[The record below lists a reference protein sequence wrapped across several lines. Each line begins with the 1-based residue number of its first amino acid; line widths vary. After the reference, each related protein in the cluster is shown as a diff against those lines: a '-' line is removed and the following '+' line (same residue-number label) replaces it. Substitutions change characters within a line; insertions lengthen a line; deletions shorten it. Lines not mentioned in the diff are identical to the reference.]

1 MTRTAS
7 SFIQKNMF
15 TDTFSC
21 SHQSVTVRRIC
32 LAALLLFA
40 LLPARAQMWD
50 SLATSDYHID
60 TAMVR
65 ALRVEVDNLTFFRDN
80 EYSSQ
85 MTKGY
90 SLPGLWIEP
99 RLAYTPIRQI
109 DLEVGLH
116 ASIFHGANKYPNYVY
131 HDIGRWKGSQY
142 QRGAHFLPWVRA
154 RAEFKHLTVVLGNIY
169 GGQNH
174 QLIEPLFNA
183 ETNLSQDPEAG
194 MQLLW
199 DRKHLHADTWLNW
212 QSYIFE
218 EDSHQE
224 AFTVGSSWKVLPGNQ
239 EKPLRWHIPVQ
250 LVIQHRG
257 GEQDTTSMGVQTI
270 MNASAGAGLTWT
282 PRNRKVLTSVNAEAN
297 AMVAYQQ
304 SGSIWPFDGGAAYHV
319 GAGVT
324 LWQRLLLRGGYFNAP
339 KHFVSLYGSHFFST
353 LSVRNGQSYDG
364 IGTAYAHVEYSHV
377 FARRYV
383 LGAEGEFFQSSM
395 TGHSETNFS
404 FGVYLRVNPSI
415 IIKRWK

>member
-1 MTRTAS
+1 
-7 SFIQKNMF
+7 
-15 TDTFSC
+15 
-21 SHQSVTVRRIC
+21 
-32 LAALLLFA
+32 
-40 LLPARAQMWD
+40 
-50 SLATSDYHID
+50 
-60 TAMVR
+60 
-65 ALRVEVDNLTFFRDN
+65 
-80 EYSSQ
+80 
-85 MTKGY
+85 
-90 SLPGLWIEP
+90 
-99 RLAYTPIRQI
+99 
-109 DLEVGLH
+109 
-116 ASIFHGANKYPNYVY
+116 
-131 HDIGRWKGSQY
+131 
-142 QRGAHFLPWVRA
+142 
-154 RAEFKHLTVVLGNIY
+154 
-169 GGQNH
+169 
-174 QLIEPLFNA
+174 
-183 ETNLSQDPEAG
+183 

-224 AFTVGSSWKVLPGNQ
+224 AFTVGSTWKVLPGNQ

-339 KHFVSLYGSHFFST
+339 KHFVSLYGNHFFST

-395 TGHSETNFS
+395 TGHNETNFS